1 MNNLTSAKYTDTK
14 GYDSIETKAS
24 VSNGIGNTALVKIS
38 EGLYAKLES
47 SNPSGSIKD
56 RMAKHLLDL
65 AEERNNQEAINKD
78 IRDIHKTL
86 EASGEL
92 RSVLKSPVIDVNA
105 KVNSLKAI
113 FKSVSEDVKNLFSV
127 LANNNRIAELNLVT
141 KKYIEL
147 YDEKNNVK
155 VALVTTAEALTPA
168 IEAKLLAKV
177 KSLTGSEVTIKNK
190 IDESILGGFILRIGD
205 QQYDASIQGK
215 LNTLRTRFKN
225 KAHV

>member
-1 MNNLTSAKYTDTK
+1 M
-14 GYDSIETKAS
+14 AS
-24 VSNGIGNTALVKIS
+24 SRAAQR
-38 EGLYAKLES
+38 YAK
-47 SNPSGSIKD
+47 
-56 RMAKHLLDL
+56 ALLDL

-147 YDEKNNVK
+147 YDEKKKLEDKLKICKKWIYQRKTTVQMQKMQLSFHPKLEKRSFIRNN
-155 VALVTTAEALTPA
+155 
-168 IEAKLLAKV
+168 
-177 KSLTGSEVTIKNK
+177 
-190 IDESILGGFILRIGD
+190 
-205 QQYDASIQGK
+205 
-215 LNTLRTRFKN
+215 
-225 KAHV
+225 

>member
-1 MNNLTSAKYTDTK
+1 M
-14 GYDSIETKAS
+14 AS
-24 VSNGIGNTALVKIS
+24 SRAAQR
-38 EGLYAKLES
+38 YAK
-47 SNPSGSIKD
+47 
-56 RMAKHLLDL
+56 ALLDL

-155 VALVTTAEALTPA
+155 VALVTSAEALTPA